1 MRCNKYTV
9 TFEEELHD
17 QKDFLSSSYL
27 HFKKLY
33 EIIVHRFI
41 HPGQF
46 NHMHEELRSGK
57 LITIKELAKMIGV
70 SPTTVSNV
78 IRGKTNE
85 VSQQTIEKVQKVL
98 KEVNYIPN
106 MTAINLAKNSS
117 NVIGYVMN
125 AKGIIQD
132 NAVQDFFTGELIGA
146 LEMEI
151 RKAGYYM
158 MIYISDDID
167 EIIKFVSSWNVD
179 GLIALGFNHD
189 NAQKLREVY
198 QKPLVFIDG
207 HFYDDGNEYNN
218 VGLED
223 YKGAY
228 EMTNYLIECGHKR
241 MGFLANNYI
250 GINNERYRGFKEAI
264 KNAGLP
270 EEAGEKFFIEKSGE
284 GIKRCMDELMKRI
297 SDFSALFFISDNCAV
312 VAMDYLMD
320 NGIRIPED
328 ISVVGYDDAA
338 VASLVRPKLTT
349 VRQNPTQKARVAF
362 AKLMKLINDPNE
374 KGSL

>member
-1 MRCNKYTV
+1 
-9 TFEEELHD
+9 
-17 QKDFLSSSYL
+17 
-27 HFKKLY
+27 
-33 EIIVHRFI
+33 
-41 HPGQF
+41 
-46 NHMHEELRSGK
+46 MHEELRSGK

-189 NAQKLREVY
+189 NAQ
-198 QKPLVFIDG
+198 
-207 HFYDDGNEYNN
+207 N
-218 VGLED
+218 
-223 YKGAY
+223 
-228 EMTNYLIECGHKR
+228 
-241 MGFLANNYI
+241 
-250 GINNERYRGFKEAI
+250 
-264 KNAGLP
+264 
-270 EEAGEKFFIEKSGE
+270 
-284 GIKRCMDELMKRI
+284 
-297 SDFSALFFISDNCAV
+297 
-312 VAMDYLMD
+312 
-320 NGIRIPED
+320 
-328 ISVVGYDDAA
+328 
-338 VASLVRPKLTT
+338 
-349 VRQNPTQKARVAF
+349 
-362 AKLMKLINDPNE
+362 
-374 KGSL
+374 

>member
-1 MRCNKYTV
+1 
-9 TFEEELHD
+9 
-17 QKDFLSSSYL
+17 
-27 HFKKLY
+27 
-33 EIIVHRFI
+33 
-41 HPGQF
+41 
-46 NHMHEELRSGK
+46 
-57 LITIKELAKMIGV
+57 MIGV

-78 IRGKTNE
+78 IRGKTQE

-106 MTAINLAKNSS
+106 MTAINLARNSS

-158 MIYISDDID
+158 MIYISDDVE

-198 QKPLVFIDG
+198 KKPLVFIDG
-207 HFYDDGNEYNN
+207 HFYDDGNEYTN

-228 EMTNYLIECGHKR
+228 EMTRYLIECGHKR
-241 MGFLANNYI
+241 MGFFANNYI
-250 GINNERYRGFKEAI
+250 GINNERYRGFTDAI
-264 KNAGLP
+264 KHAGLP
-270 EEAGEKFFIEKSGE
+270 KEAGEKFTIEKSGQ
-284 GIKRCMDELMKRI
+284 GIKRCLDGLMKRI

-328 ISVVGYDDAA
+328 ISIVGYDDAA

-349 VRQNPTQKARVAF
+349 VHQNPTQKAHVAF
-362 AKLMKLINDPNE
+362 EKLMKLMNHPNE
-374 KGSL
+374 KAENIILPISLCIRQSVKNLNACDV